1 MKFLLK
7 ILGIAILI
15 ISFSCKEEQSEES
28 KSFDVQMKE
37 TIQIHDDVMPKMSEI
52 NSMISRLE
60 AKKETLLEAEEDK
73 EAELYD
79 TAISDLK
86 EAHDLMMSWM
96 KNFSN
101 TFSRTE
107 INSGLATKDQDSIKA
122 KLQHLDV
129 QYKSAQEMKAAINE
143 AIENAQALLG
153 E

>member
-86 EAHDLMMSWM
+86 EAHNLMMSWM

>member
-1 MKFLLK
+1 MKSLLK